1 MRELEF
7 FRGSPDREEERE
19 DIMLLRRRFVPR
31 NVRTPRVERTIRGTD
46 NNILACCSQ
55 ITKGGLRNCLDQ
67 VSDIDIWRHHDTFK

>member
-31 NVRTPRVERTIRGTD
+31 KVRTPRVERTIRGTD
-46 NNILACCSQ
+46 NNILACCS
-55 ITKGGLRNCLDQ
+55 
-67 VSDIDIWRHHDTFK
+67 